1 MAPISPDSLKRG
13 SASQSSDDETEE
25 PMRKKIRLEEPQ
37 KHDQSEEPEQF
48 LPQTPPP
55 EEIFNQLPIHRSP
68 LFNDDP
74 EQLLTRSIVLAL
86 QNVGFEGA
94 QPDALAAMLSEVDA
108 CKYSNSRIQF

>member
-13 SASQSSDDETEE
+13 SASQSSDDESGE
-25 PMRKKIRLEEPQ
+25 PVRKKIRLEEPSHQ
-37 KHDQSEEPEQF
+37 AQSEEPDQF

-55 EEIFNQLPIHRSP
+55 EEAFNPLPIHKMP

-86 QNVGFEGA
+86 QHVGFEGA

-108 CKYSNSRIQF
+108 CK